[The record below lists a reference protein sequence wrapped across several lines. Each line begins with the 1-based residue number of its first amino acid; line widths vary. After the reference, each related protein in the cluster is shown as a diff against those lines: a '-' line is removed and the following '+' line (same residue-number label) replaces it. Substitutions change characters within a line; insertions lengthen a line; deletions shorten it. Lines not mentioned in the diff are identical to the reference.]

1 MIVHC
6 LKTQVDQVVQEGLEA
21 LVVQQH
27 QNRVYLP
34 DQRHQRRMHP
44 VLPADQ
50 GDLEDPEDQV
60 DQAARVDPGVLVDQQ
75 LLNLVCQPNQPNR
88 PIPQVL
94 LVDQEVLVVLEA
106 LKVLEALM
114 VQEVQEDPE
123 DLEGQGVL
131 EDRADPADLADQV
144 EEL

>member
-1 MIVHC
+1 M
-6 LKTQVDQVVQEGLEA
+6 VQEGLEA
-21 LVVQQH
+21 PVVQQH

-34 DQRHQRRMHP
+34 DQRHQRKMHP

-88 PIPQVL
+88 PIPPVL
-94 LVDQEVLVVLEA
+94 LGDQEVLVVLEA
-106 LKVLEALM
+106 LM
-114 VQEVQEDPE
+114 VQEVPG
-123 DLEGQGVL
+123 DLGGQGVP

-144 EEL
+144 GKL

>member
-1 MIVHC
+1 M
-6 LKTQVDQVVQEGLEA
+6 VQEGLEA

-27 QNRVYLP
+27 QNQVYLP
-34 DQRHQRRMHP
+34 DQRHQRKMHP

-60 DQAARVDPGVLVDQQ
+60 DQAARVDLGV
-75 LLNLVCQPNQPNR
+75 LVCQPNQPNR
-88 PIPQVL
+88 PIPPVL

-106 LKVLEALM
+106 LM
-114 VQEVQEDPE
+114 VQEVQEDPG

-144 EEL
+144 EELQGSLHLLLTAVKH

>member
-27 QNRVYLP
+27 QNQVYLP
-34 DQRHQRRMHP
+34 DQRHQRKMHP

-88 PIPQVL
+88 PIPPVL

-106 LKVLEALM
+106 LM
-114 VQEVQEDPE
+114 VQEVQEGPG

>member
-1 MIVHC
+1 M
-6 LKTQVDQVVQEGLEA
+6 VQEGLEA
-21 LVVQQH
+21 PVVQRH

-34 DQRHQRRMHP
+34 DQRHQRKMHP

-88 PIPQVL
+88 PIPPVL
-94 LVDQEVLVVLEA
+94 LGDQEVLVVLEA
-106 LKVLEALM
+106 LM
-114 VQEVQEDPE
+114 VQEAQEVPG
-123 DLEGQGVL
+123 DLGGQGVP
-131 EDRADPADLADQV
+131 EDRADSADLADQV
-144 EEL
+144 GKL

>member
-1 MIVHC
+1 M
-6 LKTQVDQVVQEGLEA
+6 VQEGLEA
-21 LVVQQH
+21 PVVQQH
-27 QNRVYLP
+27 QNQVYLP
-34 DQRHQRRMHP
+34 DQRHQRKMHP

-75 LLNLVCQPNQPNR
+75 LLNLVCQPNR
-88 PIPQVL
+88 PIPPVL

-106 LKVLEALM
+106 LM
-114 VQEVQEDPE
+114 VQEAQEDPG

-131 EDRADPADLADQV
+131 EDRAARADLADQV

>member
-1 MIVHC
+1 MIVQC
-6 LKTQVDQVVQEGLEA
+6 LKTQVDQMVQEGLEA
-21 LVVQQH
+21 PVVQQH

-34 DQRHQRRMHP
+34 DQRHQRKMHP

-88 PIPQVL
+88 PIPPVL
-94 LVDQEVLVVLEA
+94 LGDQEVLVVLEA
-106 LKVLEALM
+106 LM
-114 VQEVQEDPE
+114 VQEAQEVPE
-123 DLEGQGVL
+123 DRA
-131 EDRADPADLADQV
+131 DPADPADLADQV
-144 EEL
+144 GKL

>member
-1 MIVHC
+1 M
-6 LKTQVDQVVQEGLEA
+6 VQEGLEA

-27 QNRVYLP
+27 QNQVYLP
-34 DQRHQRRMHP
+34 DQRHQRKMHP

-88 PIPQVL
+88 PIPPVL
-94 LVDQEVLVVLEA
+94 LV
-106 LKVLEALM
+106 VLEALM
-114 VQEVQEDPE
+114 VQEDPG

>member
-1 MIVHC
+1 M
-6 LKTQVDQVVQEGLEA
+6 VQEGLEA
-21 LVVQQH
+21 PVVQRH

-34 DQRHQRRMHP
+34 DQRHQRKMHP

-88 PIPQVL
+88 PIPPVL
-94 LVDQEVLVVLEA
+94 LGDQEVLVVLEA
-106 LKVLEALM
+106 LM
-114 VQEVQEDPE
+114 VQEVPG
-123 DLEGQGVL
+123 DLGGQGVP

-144 EEL
+144 GEL

>member
-1 MIVHC
+1 M
-6 LKTQVDQVVQEGLEA
+6 VQEGLEA
-21 LVVQQH
+21 PVVQQH
-27 QNRVYLP
+27 QNQVYLP
-34 DQRHQRRMHP
+34 DQRHQRKMHP

-88 PIPQVL
+88 PIPPVL

-106 LKVLEALM
+106 LM
-114 VQEVQEDPE
+114 VQEDPG

-131 EDRADPADLADQV
+131 EDWADPADLADQV
-144 EEL
+144 GEL